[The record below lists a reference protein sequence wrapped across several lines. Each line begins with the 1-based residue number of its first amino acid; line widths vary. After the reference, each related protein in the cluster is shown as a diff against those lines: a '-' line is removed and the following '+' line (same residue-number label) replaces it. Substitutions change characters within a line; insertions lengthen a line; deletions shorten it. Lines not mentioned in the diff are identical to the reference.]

1 MNTKE
6 IKITVPEGYE
16 IDKEN
21 STFECIKFKK
31 KKGLTYED
39 ICPKVLGMRFY
50 CIDTWGGIG
59 PYSIHPENENYERV
73 WYHPNNAR
81 TKEQLQRLLAINKL
95 MNVAEYLNGD
105 WKPDWK
111 NPGKAKWYIDWNYYL
126 NKFELDCRYSHKS
139 EIAHFKTP
147 DLATQAIE
155 ILGEEEVKLALGV

>member
-31 KKGLTYED
+31 KGLTYED
-39 ICPKVLGMRFY
+39 ICPKVLGMKFY

-59 PYSIHPENENYERV
+59 LFCLHPEEENYERL
-73 WYHPNNAR
+73 WYHPNNAK

-95 MNVAEYLNGD
+95 MNVAEYLNEG
-105 WKPDWK
+105 WKPDWE
-111 NPGKAKWYIDWNYYL
+111 NSNCSKWYIIWHHRSC
-126 NKFELDCRYSHKS
+126 KFIIDSGQLRQRNDIY
-139 EIAHFKTP
+139 FKTP
-147 DLATQAIE
+147 DLALQAIE

>member
-31 KKGLTYED
+31 KGLTYED
-39 ICPKVLGMRFY
+39 VAEKLFKQKKTYFCGASAEISYFTPS
-50 CIDTWGGIG
+50 IDGAQLA
-59 PYSIHPENENYERV
+59 
-73 WYHPNNAR
+73 NNATSR
-81 TKEQLQRLLAINKL
+81 KQLQRLLAINKL
-95 MNVAEYLNGD
+95 MNVAEYLNEG

-111 NPGKAKWYIDWNYYL
+111 DPLKTKWYISWDNRRD
-126 NKFELDCRYSHKS
+126 KFEIGYCNSYVDGATY
-139 EIAHFKTP
+139 FKTS
-147 DLATQAIE
+147 DLALQAID

>member
-16 IDKEN
+16 IDREN

-31 KKGLTYED
+31 KKGLTYKD
-39 ICPKVLGMRFY
+39 ICPKVLGTRFY
-50 CIDTWGGIG
+50 CIDTCGGVG
-59 PYSIHPENENYERV
+59 LVCIHPENENYERV
-73 WYHPNNAR
+73 WYHPNNAK

-95 MNVAEYLNGD
+95 MNVAKYLNDG

-111 NPGKAKWYIDWNYYL
+111 NVNYSKWFISWSYNLNTFEIDEQRVYQSVNIY
-126 NKFELDCRYSHKS
+126 
-139 EIAHFKTP
+139 FKTP
-147 DLATQAIE
+147 DLALQAID

>member
-1 MNTKE
+1 MNTEE

-31 KKGLTYED
+31 KGLTYED
-39 ICPKVLGMRFY
+39 VAEKLFKKKKTYFCGASAEITYFTPTIKGAQLA
-50 CIDTWGGIG
+50 
-59 PYSIHPENENYERV
+59 
-73 WYHPNNAR
+73 NNA
-81 TKEQLQRLLAINKL
+81 TSEKQLQRLLAINKL

-111 NPGKAKWYIDWNYYL
+111 NVNCSKWFISWSYVQNNFEIDAQYL
-126 NKFELDCRYSHKS
+126 YQSVNIY
-139 EIAHFKTP
+139 FKTP
-147 DLATQAIE
+147 DLALQAIE

>member
-31 KKGLTYED
+31 KGLTYED
-39 ICPKVLGMRFY
+39 VAEKLFKNKRTYFIREQAK
-50 CIDTWGGIG
+50 IDIFLPAEDVGVS
-59 PYSIHPENENYERV
+59 YA
-73 WYHPNNAR
+73 NNA
-81 TKEQLQRLLAINKL
+81 TSQEQLQRLLAINKL
-95 MNVAEYLNGD
+95 MNVAEYLNDG

-111 NPGKAKWYIDWNYYL
+111 NTNQSKWFISWDNRR
-126 NKFELDCRYSHKS
+126 NKFEMGYRNAYMDG
-139 EIAHFKTP
+139 IAHFKTP
-147 DLATQAIE
+147 DLALQAID

>member
-31 KKGLTYED
+31 KGLTYED
-39 ICPKVLGMRFY
+39 VAEKLFKNKRTYFIKTSGL
-50 CIDTWGGIG
+50 IDAVIPTSIG
-59 PYSIHPENENYERV
+59 KYNS
-73 WYHPNNAR
+73 NNA
-81 TKEQLQRLLAINKL
+81 TSEKQLQKLLAINKL
-95 MNVAEYLNGD
+95 MNVAEYLNGN

-111 NPGKAKWYIDWNYYL
+111 NDTDKYYL
-126 NKFELDCRYSHKS
+126 VWQTYCKKFDILGFSNTQFPGPV
-139 EIAHFKTP
+139 FKTP
-147 DLATQAIE
+147 DLALQAIE